1 MKLGVKDRSVG
12 LCANRHGHDDF
23 AVLGIH
29 HRHHFVMAADKQ
41 PKVCRID
48 RHTGGLMAGR
58 HEPVFQDGQ
67 LPRIELRDN
76 VFVLYIEETMAL
88 TVGFRRSGFL
98 PRPTDPATLPS
109 APSTAVAPLVR
120 LLNVKTDTR
129 FNGDPDFSVLDNS
142 STHFVV
148 LSETHIFSPTAV
160 DYP

>member
-1 MKLGVKDRSVG
+1 
-12 LCANRHGHDDF
+12 
-23 AVLGIH
+23 
-29 HRHHFVMAADKQ
+29 
-41 PKVCRID
+41 
-48 RHTGGLMAGR
+48 
-58 HEPVFQDGQ
+58 
-67 LPRIELRDN
+67 
-76 VFVLYIEETMAL
+76 MAL

-98 PRPTDPATLPS
+98 PRPTAPATLPS

-120 LLNVKTDTR
+120 LLDVKTDTR